1 MAHLRHARPGLREVW
16 ALWGLYGLVAAAVFA
31 TYSRLSVQELY
42 HVSENGRTGGASR
55 ALVVLNFPTALAAIA
70 LVAVVAAQA
79 RSRTISWLAIF
90 AVVLCAAVAWPG
102 VVDQAD
108 LDAKWSNAIA
118 ATGVVLALA
127 LTVLVTRREALGPR
141 WRMRGD
147 RVRLVA
153 AVILVLISLPWIA
166 ADLGFLLG
174 RWPPLSSTFYSDEW
188 YARLGH
194 ARLHRA
200 VHEGHH
206 HGMDGT
212 LLALTAIFLSRT
224 LGRVGPKLRRAL
236 GVYLGIMLVYGLAN
250 LAQDFWFEQLVK
262 RGVASLEIPSLLVPT
277 LGWSWLIL
285 VVLAVAA
292 YFVLFRRVPPGELI
306 GHRRLLWPPACQL
319 GIAALLV
326 IGLAHGAQRHETPL
340 GSFDGIAFAYAPEG
354 TSHLFMTRAGKL
366 VQLTDSDES
375 ELAPHWSRDGRLI
388 FQTNR
393 DGDWELYTMSPDGE
407 VRALTDNDSDE
418 GEPRWSQDGERIA
431 FVRDGDIY
439 LMSSSGDAERKFAD
453 DGYWPAP
460 SEGFFVY
467 ETGSHPKR
475 GIIGSGRSGHLASD
489 ENADLR
495 YPAWSPSGKQFAHEC
510 LIDDR
515 WHICVTNPRTG
526 SGRVLTHGDTNDFA
540 PAWSPDGTRI
550 AFVSDRDGND
560 QLFVMRADGTGV
572 VRLTSGQADKDTPA
586 WRP

>member
-1 MAHLRHARPGLREVW
+1 MASPRHGPGLREVW
-16 ALWGLYGLVAAAVFA
+16 ALWGMYGLVAAAVFA
-31 TYSRLSVQELY
+31 TYARLPVQELY
-42 HVSENGRTGGASR
+42 HVSANGRTGGASR

-79 RSRTISWLAIF
+79 RSRRISWLALV
-90 AVVLCAAVAWPG
+90 AAVLCAAVAWPG

-108 LDAKWSNAIA
+108 LDATWSNAIVA
-118 ATGVVLALA
+118 AGVVLAFA
-127 LTVLVTRREALGPR
+127 LTVAVTRRAGVGPR
-141 WRMRGD
+141 VRVRGD
-147 RVRLVA
+147 RLRLVA

-166 ADLGFLLG
+166 ADLGFLIG
-174 RWPPLSSTFYSDEW
+174 RWPVLGSIFYSDEW

-206 HGMDGT
+206 HGIDGT

-224 LGRVGPKLRRAL
+224 LGRVGPRLRRVL
-236 GVYLGIMLVYGLAN
+236 GVYLGLMLVYGLAN

-262 RGVASLEIPSLLVPT
+262 RGVTSLEIPSMLVPT
-277 LGWSWLIL
+277 LGLSWLVLI
-285 VVLAVAA
+285 VLAVVA
-292 YFVLFRRVPPGELI
+292 YFVLFRRVSPGELI
-306 GHRRLLWPPACQL
+306 DHRRLLWPPAFQL

-326 IGLAHGAQRHETPL
+326 IGLVHGKDRHLTPFR
-340 GSFDGIAFAYAPEG
+340 SVDGIAFAYAPEG
-354 TSHLFMTRAGKL
+354 TSHLFMTRDGEL
-366 VQLTDSDES
+366 VQLTDSAES
-375 ELAPHWSRDGRLI
+375 ELAPHWSRDGRLV
-388 FQTNR
+388 FQSNR
-393 DGDWELYTMSPDGE
+393 DGDWDLYTMSPDGE

-418 GEPRWSQDGERIA
+418 GEPRWSQDGKRIA

-439 LMSSSGDAERKFAD
+439 LMSSSGDAVRKFAD

-460 SEGFFVY
+460 SQGFLVY
-467 ETGSHPKR
+467 ETGSHPNR

-495 YPAWSPSGKQFAHEC
+495 YPAWSPSGKQFAYEC

-526 SGRVLTHGDTNDFA
+526 SGRVLTRGNANDFA
-540 PAWSPDGTRI
+540 PAWSPDGRRI
-550 AFVSDRDGND
+550 AFISDRDGND
-560 QLFVMRADGTGV
+560 QLYVMRADGTGIA
-572 VRLTSGQADKDTPA
+572 RLTSGQADKDTPA